1 MTLAAPYQAPLE
13 APLSLSEKLDW
24 LRLIR
29 TDNVGPVTF
38 YRLMQRYGSAGKA
51 LEALPELS
59 RRGGKA
65 KALTPPSKE
74 VMEQEY
80 QALQKLG
87 GDFTCACEADYPLPL
102 GACEDAPPVISFL
115 GDKTLMRR
123 KCLAMVGARN
133 ASLNGRKFAE
143 KLSRELG
150 QAGQTIVSGLAR
162 GIDTATHQGA
172 LETGTIAI
180 VAGGLDIIYPRE
192 NTDLYKKICE
202 QGLVIAESPLGM
214 EPLARHFPR
223 RNRIVSGLSAGVVVV
238 EATVKSGSLIT
249 ARMAAEQGRDVYAVP
264 GHPFDPRAAGPNRL
278 IKDGA
283 TLVQSAQDILQ
294 NLSNFTGAS
303 LREKPQFSW
312 IPQEDILPVE
322 DHEMPP
328 ENVQALLLQYLS
340 QTPIAVD
347 ELVRSCHLTIP
358 VVQTALLEMEL
369 AGRIE
374 RLPGGRIVLIH

>member
-1 MTLAAPYQAPLE
+1 M
-13 APLSLSEKLDW
+13 
-24 LRLIR
+24 
-29 TDNVGPVTF
+29 
-38 YRLMQRYGSAGKA
+38 
-51 LEALPELS
+51 
-59 RRGGKA
+59 
-65 KALTPPSKE
+65 
-74 VMEQEY
+74 
-80 QALQKLG
+80 
-87 GDFTCACEADYPLPL
+87 
-102 GACEDAPPVISFL
+102 
-115 GDKTLMRR
+115 
-123 KCLAMVGARN
+123 
-133 ASLNGRKFAE
+133 
-143 KLSRELG
+143 
-150 QAGQTIVSGLAR
+150 
-162 GIDTATHQGA
+162 
-172 LETGTIAI
+172 
-180 VAGGLDIIYPRE
+180 AGGLDIIYPRE